1 MRAGTH
7 SAGAGPADAPVQNG
21 RQPRTAPPMRGRTA
35 RAWIELDLDALRHNA
50 RVLQAA
56 LPENCRLMA
65 VLKAN
70 AYGHGLAVIGRALS
84 RAGVRGY
91 AVATLEEG
99 ILLRK
104 SGVRG
109 EILILGYTPAGEA
122 RRLFFWR
129 LTQTVADAEHARAL
143 SAAGLPLRV
152 HIALDTGMHRLGLPA
167 DTPAALAA
175 LGEVY
180 TLPRLKITGTY
191 SHLCTVECAG
201 KEAAGFVQ
209 KQTGLF
215 FGAVAWL
222 RAAGLEPGRV
232 HLQASYGILELPGL
246 ACGYARAGVALL
258 GTVRPDTAHPLPL
271 QPVLS
276 LKARI
281 ASVRTIA
288 PGETAGYARAFA
300 ARRET
305 RIATVSIGFVDG
317 VPRGAGDIGGGVGST
332 GKGNAEN
339 GCTGACLLLHGRRVP
354 VVGRLC
360 MDQLLLDVTELPD
373 AAPGDIVTVIGKDG
387 TEEVTALELAGWGS
401 TVPELLGRLGQRLPR
416 IPVEGAA
423 VPQ

>member
-1 MRAGTH
+1 MKAGMQA
-7 SAGAGPADAPVQNG
+7 AGAGFAAASMQNS
-21 RQPRTAPPMRGRTA
+21 RRPQSAPPQRGRTA

-56 LPENCRLMA
+56 LPEGCRLMA

-70 AYGHGLAVIGRALS
+70 AYGHGLAAIGRALS

-99 ILLRK
+99 IRLRK
-104 SGVRG
+104 CGVRG

-122 RRLFFWR
+122 WRLFFWR

-152 HIALDTGMHRLGLPA
+152 HIALDTGMHRLGLPV

-175 LGEVY
+175 LGDVC
-180 TLPRLKITGTY
+180 TLPGLEITGTY

-201 KEAAGFVQ
+201 EEAAAFVRQ
-209 KQTGLF
+209 QTGLF
-215 FGAVAWL
+215 FEAVEQM

-258 GTVRPDTAHPLPL
+258 GTVRPDVAHPLPL
-271 QPVLS
+271 RPVLS
-276 LKARI
+276 LKARV
-281 ASVRTIA
+281 ASVRTIR

-300 ARRET
+300 AKRKT
-305 RIATVSIGFVDG
+305 RIATVGIGFVDG
-317 VPRGAGDIGGGVGST
+317 VPRGVGDIGGGVGSL
-332 GKGNAEN
+332 GSANAAN

-360 MDQLLLDVTELPD
+360 MDQLLLDVTGIPD

-387 TEEVTALELAGWGS
+387 AEEVTALELAGYGS

-416 IPVEGAA
+416 IPVKGKAA
-423 VPQ
+423 PC